1 MRSWQ
6 GNIASVFPPE
16 EMTAGGHETVKVAS
30 QFGVIH
36 LPRQVLHNQHHGSH
50 VMPGN
55 AALPAHLKEPD
66 LAALKPRLVPHEAQ
80 CRRAA
85 WPEELNAVV
94 EAALADEEPVPPEE
108 VSQADW
114 EQVLAARR
122 EEADLST
129 EALRCLGPE
138 LAEDQV
144 LVTADEVL
152 TRWPEKR
159 RFWQLRTARVAL
171 TEPLVV
177 ELNHRLGRMNSVTFR
192 IEGPRSGGNNL
203 CLWDFG
209 YGVGGL
215 RMSPVLSL
223 LCSGNS
229 ASSPAPTLAPTA
241 HVP

>member
-6 GNIASVFPPE
+6 TNIASVFPPE

-30 QFGVIH
+30 QFGVIR

-55 AALPAHLKEPD
+55 AALPAPLKEPD
-66 LAALKPRLVPHEAQ
+66 LAALKPRLVSHEAPR
-80 CRRAA
+80 RRAA
-85 WPEELNAVV
+85 WPEELNAAV
-94 EAALADEEPVPPEE
+94 EAALIAEEPVPPEE
-108 VSQADW
+108 ASQADW
-114 EQVLAARR
+114 GRVLAARR

-152 TRWPEKR
+152 TRRPEKR
-159 RFWQLRTARVAL
+159 RFWQLRTARLAL
-171 TEPLVV
+171 TDALLV
-177 ELNHRLGRMNSVTFR
+177 ELNHRLGTTNLVTFR
-192 IEGPRSGGNNL
+192 IEGPKSGDNNL

-215 RMSPVLSL
+215 GWPPMLSL
-223 LCSGNS
+223 YIGNS
-229 ASSPAPTLAPTA
+229 AP
-241 HVP
+241 